1 MTKRHRQGRQGSQRS
16 LTPIPT
22 SGPPGDPQIISNR
35 YTEEV
40 RWEILLLEPV
50 NDWFLGLCKNAP
62 AVADKVEQAID
73 ELAIWG
79 PQLGRPL
86 VDRIHG
92 SKVRN
97 LKELRPRVGGAS
109 EVRLLFVFDATR
121 EAIILVAE
129 DKAGRWSGWYAE
141 AIPLAEER
149 YAVYQRENREKEQR

>member
-1 MTKRHRQGRQGSQRS
+1 MTKRHRRGRQSIRQS
-16 LTPIPT
+16 LTSVPIPD
-22 SGPPGDPQIISNR
+22 PLGDPQEISNR

-50 NDWFLGLCKNAP
+50 NDWFLALCKNAP
-62 AVADKVEQAID
+62 AVADKVEQAVD

-92 SKVRN
+92 SRIHN

-109 EVRLLFVFDATR
+109 EVRLLFVFDAAR
-121 EAIILVAE
+121 EAIILVAGE
-129 DKAGRWSGWYAE
+129 KAGRWGGWYAE

-149 YAVYQRENREKEQR
+149 YAVYQRENGEKEL

>member
-1 MTKRHRQGRQGSQRS
+1 MTKRHRRGRQDSRRS
-16 LTPIPT
+16 LTSIPT
-22 SGPPGDPQIISNR
+22 LRPSGYHQEISNR

-50 NDWFLGLCKNAP
+50 NDWFLSLCKNAP
-62 AVADKVEQAID
+62 AIADKIEQAID
-73 ELAIWG
+73 ELAIGG

-92 SKVRN
+92 SKVHN

-109 EVRLLFVFDATR
+109 EVRLLFVFDVAR
-121 EAIILVAE
+121 EAIVLVAG

-149 YAVYQRENREKEQR
+149 YAVYQRENREKEQ

>member
-1 MTKRHRQGRQGSQRS
+1 
-16 LTPIPT
+16 
-22 SGPPGDPQIISNR
+22 
-35 YTEEV
+35 V

-50 NDWFLGLCKNAP
+50 NDWFIALCAEQ
-62 AVADKVEQAID
+62 VA

-92 SKVRN
+92 SKIHN

-109 EVRLLFVFDATR
+109 EVRLLFVFDAAR
-121 EAIILVAE
+121 EAIILVAG

-141 AIPLAEER
+141 AIPLAEGR
-149 YAVYQRENREKEQR
+149 YGVYQQENGEKEQ